1 MELEVRSAERI
12 VPSYS
17 LTGDLLSYLRC
28 RLQYRYYNRSEL
40 PPSRPVQLWF
50 GEMLHG
56 TLEMAYRYWL
66 DKLRSGEPMPEF
78 PWPCSKRDTGADAP
92 IPDWADHDIG
102 KFANAVEVSLRHQ
115 GKSHR
120 STATRD
126 AAYERIEVAINE
138 IGKHLFP
145 LITSAER
152 EVIAT
157 RPIPNS
163 QEIANWRSTHYEVH
177 GRIDVLTNMSLS
189 SAKSDNPIRQSVQN
203 SCPERQGDFEV
214 IVDYKGT
221 RRPTELEDDWQ
232 RGEWQIQTYA
242 WLRERQ
248 PEALPVAAGILIYVN
263 ELLPGTE
270 EMEHLKAAIKE
281 GTTDV
286 VPEPGSLDEQLVRIW
301 LPNTDTGQLSLSFRL
316 KRAIRI
322 IPVSPES
329 IRESLRQFDNVVF
342 HIESDVSR
350 ESEGHYIQE
359 AWAPNC
365 QDQNTCAACD
375 ARWFCPK
382 PASEN
387 GNDDYRPRAPR
398 AP

>member
-1 MELEVRSAERI
+1 M
-12 VPSYS
+12 PSYS

-66 DKLRSGEPMPEF
+66 DKRQLGEPIPEF
-78 PWPCSKRDTGADAP
+78 PWPCSARDTGADAP
-92 IPDWADHDIG
+92 IPDWAEHDIG
-102 KFANAVEVSLRHQ
+102 KFANTVEISLRHQ
-115 GKSHR
+115 GKTHR
-120 STATRD
+120 SAATRH

-145 LITSAER
+145 LIASAER
-152 EVIAT
+152 QVIAT
-157 RPIPNS
+157 RPIPDSEEITNS
-163 QEIANWRSTHYEVH
+163 RSTHYQVH

-189 SAKSDNPIRQSVQN
+189 SAESNNPISQSVQD
-203 SCPERQGDFEV
+203 SCPGLHGEFEV

-232 RGEWQIQTYA
+232 RGKWQIQTYA

-263 ELLPGTE
+263 ELLPGAE
-270 EMEHLKAAIKE
+270 EMENLKTAIE
-281 GTTDV
+281 QGTTDV
-286 VPEPGSLDEQLVRIW
+286 IPEPGSLDAQLVRMW

-316 KRAIRI
+316 KRAIRV
-322 IPVSPES
+322 IPITAES
-329 IRESLRQFDNVVF
+329 IEESLHEFDNVVF
-342 HIESDVSR
+342 HIESDVSG
-350 ESEGHYIQE
+350 ESDGHAIQE

-365 QDQNTCAACD
+365 NDPNTCAACD
-375 ARWFCPK
+375 ARWFCPR
-382 PASEN
+382 PASESD
-387 GNDDYRPRAPR
+387 NDNYTPRSPRAP
-398 AP
+398 